1 MANESNQLL
10 VIKAGQVIDGKSKNV
25 KKDISIVIND
35 NQIVDV
41 KPSGELDIPENLNY
55 KLLDYSDKTV
65 LPGLVDSHVHLTGI
79 GDGRTG
85 DELVTLP
92 DEILSINMANNARIH
107 LQSGVTTVRDCGAK
121 NNTGDLQFGGSVPL
135 LSTIVALLW
144 RPPIWRLRPEA
155 ARRRRQIV

>member
-1 MANESNQLL
+1 MTNENNQLL
-10 VIKAGQVIDGKSKNV
+10 VIKVGQLIDGKSKSV

-55 KLLDYSDKTV
+55 KLLDYSDKTA

-79 GDGRTG
+79 GDGRAG

-92 DEILSINMANNARIH
+92 DEILSINMANNARVH
-107 LQSGVTTVRDCGAK
+107 LLNHQD
-121 NNTGDLQFGGSVPL
+121 
-135 LSTIVALLW
+135 W
-144 RPPIWRLRPEA
+144 Y
-155 ARRRRQIV
+155 

>member
-121 NNTGDLQFGGSVPL
+121 NNTAFH
-135 LSTIVALLW
+135 
-144 RPPIWRLRPEA
+144 LREA
-155 ARRRRQIV
+155 AEKEIAETPRLVLSGRPLAIIGGH

>member
-92 DEILSINMANNARIH
+92 DEILSLIH
-107 LQSGVTTVRDCGAK
+107 
-121 NNTGDLQFGGSVPL
+121 
-135 LSTIVALLW
+135 I
-144 RPPIWRLRPEA
+144 
-155 ARRRRQIV
+155 